1 MSKSARKVFNSS
13 EQSRLV
19 FEHVDRRGRVSLLPL
34 RGDTQRL
41 FTASMT
47 GSYTGQPV
55 NDAGNDAGEK
65 PVMSEVGAAAQSLT
79 VRQWQVFDLLI
90 AGLSSKQIA
99 YELSISP
106 RTVEIHRAQ
115 VMQKMGVRNAAS
127 LVRVALLA
135 A

>member
-1 MSKSARKVFNSS
+1 MSNSARKRSNSS
-13 EQSRLV
+13 EPQRLT

-34 RGDTQRL
+34 SSETQRL
-41 FTASMT
+41 FSAANLGPRSTPHAD
-47 GSYTGQPV
+47 P
-55 NDAGNDAGEK
+55 AGERT
-65 PVMSEVGAAAQSLT
+65 VRGDIRAAARSLT

-90 AGLSSKQIA
+90 AGLSSKQIGH
-99 YELSISP
+99 ELSISP

-115 VMQKMGVRNAAS
+115 LMQKMGVRNTAS

>member
-1 MSKSARKVFNSS
+1 MLKSARQISNPSD
-13 EQSRLV
+13 QGRLM
-19 FEHVDRRGRVSLLPL
+19 FEHVDRRGRVSMLPL
-34 RGDTQRL
+34 SQETQRL
-41 FTASMT
+41 FAAGIL
-47 GSYTGQPV
+47 GSRSPLLPGE
-55 NDAGNDAGEK
+55 AGEK
-65 PVMSEVGAAAQSLT
+65 RAAHGVREAAQSLT

-99 YELSISP
+99 HELSISP

-115 VMQKMGVRNAAS
+115 LMQKMGVRNTAS